1 MGLALRFPC
10 ARARKELTPSPAAIK
25 GTGLNADQLRMIL
38 WKNGSRR
45 ETRRG
50 RRKEARR
57 VFGGGVCQRGLRSE
71 NTSQT
76 LFRRPRQRKKRCRRS
91 EAPSRQP
98 PCLLPPRAPCLRRR
112 QRRKESE
119 RACPWVGG
127 AYLISIRDRPLKRTS
142 VSNHLRLRPARV
154 PTAIQVRKAVFSLI
168 NVASTPH
175 PAFESAKRLSRYSCS
190 IPPPAFLPRP
200 SRPPAFVFFASPP
213 LRSLRFPLG
222 NQGSSPHAR

>member
-1 MGLALRFPC
+1 MAIGACEASAAYFVGR
-10 ARARKELTPSPAAIK
+10 RVPSPPRACQAHGKLSICLHAAAISHGGQ
-25 GTGLNADQLRMIL
+25 GTAPNANQLRMIL
-38 WKNGSRR
+38 WKTGSRR

-71 NTSQT
+71 NTPQT

-119 RACPWVGG
+119 RACPMGGRSLSDQHSGLPALPSPSNTNILTIRCTRCVQGVGSSG
-127 AYLISIRDRPLKRTS
+127 TVVEPSPKFRERKEQEG
-142 VSNHLRLRPARV
+142 RPA
-154 PTAIQVRKAVFSLI
+154 
-168 NVASTPH
+168 
-175 PAFESAKRLSRYSCS
+175 
-190 IPPPAFLPRP
+190 PPPSERGVARP
-200 SRPPAFVFFASPP
+200 
-213 LRSLRFPLG
+213 
-222 NQGSSPHAR
+222 

>member
-1 MGLALRFPC
+1 MGGNPPSHQAPGTVALRGHHDM
-10 ARARKELTPSPAAIK
+10 AGNAKTTRK
-25 GTGLNADQLRMIL
+25 GTRRKSMMVVRQDCGRIGRNGARDEAALAGAGPNADQLRMIL
-38 WKNGSRR
+38 WKTGSRR

-71 NTSQT
+71 STSQT

-127 AYLISIRDRPLKRTS
+127 AYLISIRVWPL
-142 VSNHLRLRPARV
+142 
-154 PTAIQVRKAVFSLI
+154 FSRCSPI
-168 NVASTPH
+168 
-175 PAFESAKRLSRYSCS
+175 FWGSA
-190 IPPPAFLPRP
+190 P
-200 SRPPAFVFFASPP
+200 SRDPSHDPSRDPSRKTERYVD
-213 LRSLRFPLG
+213 
-222 NQGSSPHAR
+222 

>member
-1 MGLALRFPC
+1 
-10 ARARKELTPSPAAIK
+10 
-25 GTGLNADQLRMIL
+25 MIL
-38 WKNGSRR
+38 WKTGSRR

-127 AYLISIRDRPLKRTS
+127 AYLISIRVWPLLFTSAPPALLPSLFFLQPCPCRPPLPSSSLLPPSSLFRCAT
-142 VSNHLRLRPARV
+142 RPARL
-154 PTAIQVRKAVFSLI
+154 F
-168 NVASTPH
+168 
-175 PAFESAKRLSRYSCS
+175 
-190 IPPPAFLPRP
+190 
-200 SRPPAFVFFASPP
+200 PP
-213 LRSLRFPLG
+213 LFSR
-222 NQGSSPHAR
+222 